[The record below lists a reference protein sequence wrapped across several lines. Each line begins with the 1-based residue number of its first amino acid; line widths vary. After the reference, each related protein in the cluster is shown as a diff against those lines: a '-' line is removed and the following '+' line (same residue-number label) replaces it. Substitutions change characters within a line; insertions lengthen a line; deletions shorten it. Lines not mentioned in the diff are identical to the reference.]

1 MKSLFV
7 VQHTDSEFLGR
18 MEDHLEGRGIRFTY
32 LRPHTGPRQL
42 PGSARFIDGLV
53 LLGGGPWAASGDR
66 RLPTLDAE
74 ISLCK
79 ECLALGKPVIGIGL
93 GAQILALAAGG
104 AVAESPLVFAV
115 DEARRI
121 VAPGLNGFLPAQYP
135 LAIFM
140 RGWPQPPEYA
150 RVLAVDSTGRPALF
164 QVGENSF
171 GFAGHPG
178 AKRAMVEDLMMEF
191 DETPE
196 FEAAELER
204 LSAAQPALEESL
216 VRIMTGL
223 IQLTGLMRPA
233 AQD

>member
-1 MKSLFV
+1 
-7 VQHTDSEFLGR
+7 
-18 MEDHLEGRGIRFTY
+18 
-32 LRPHTGPRQL
+32 
-42 PGSARFIDGLV
+42 
-53 LLGGGPWAASGDR
+53 
-66 RLPTLDAE
+66 
-74 ISLCK
+74 
-79 ECLALGKPVIGIGL
+79 
-93 GAQILALAAGG
+93 
-104 AVAESPLVFAV
+104 
-115 DEARRI
+115 
-121 VAPGLNGFLPAQYP
+121 
-135 LAIFM
+135 M